1 MSAQSTNSSKR
12 GTNAKQ
18 IKGWPPRYVS
28 PVSADEIKRSRGQ
41 NIIDF
46 SETLCSITKDSVAGA
61 AGEPL
66 VFRGWQS
73 ELTRGLFA
81 ERPDGSLKHK
91 RALIGLPRKNGKSAW
106 LSALALE
113 HLVLGPTGGETYSCA
128 AEKEQAKIVF
138 GTAKRMVEMQPE
150 LSEILDVYRDAIY
163 NPKTGSVYRAL
174 SAEAFTKEGLSPTFV
189 AFDELHA
196 QPNRE
201 LFDVMS
207 LAMGARK
214 EPLLVA
220 ITTAGVKVDSSG
232 KDSLC
237 YQLYEYGKR
246 VASGEVVDP
255 SFYFAWWEANPD
267 LDYRDKL
274 AWETA
279 NPGFNDIVAEDDF
292 ASAVLQTP
300 EAEFKT
306 KRLNVWTSTSDTWL
320 PHGSWDACASPL
332 GLEENTK
339 IVLGFDG
346 SFNGDCT
353 VIVAVTCDE
362 TPHIVPLNVWEK
374 PEEAGADWQ
383 VPIMEVEEAIRA
395 ACRRYDVVEIACD
408 PYRWAR
414 TFQVLED
421 EGLPVVTFPQT
432 ASRMTPATT
441 RFFEAVVNKQLT
453 HNGDP
458 QLARHVGNATL
469 RVDQRGSR
477 LAKEKRGSTRRIDL
491 AVASVM
497 ALERATWWFGQGDFL
512 PAAFN
517 LYDLEGKNEI
527 PTNLGFDDD
536 YR

>member
-1 MSAQSTNSSKR
+1 M
-12 GTNAKQ
+12 GKQ

-28 PVSADEIKRSRGQ
+28 PLTPADLKKTRGDD
-41 NIIDF
+41 IIDF
-46 SETLCSITKDSVAGA
+46 SEALCSITKDSVAGA

-66 VFRGWQS
+66 IFRDWQKN
-73 ELTRGLFA
+73 LTRGLFSVKQ
-81 ERPDGSLKHK
+81 DGSLKHK

-150 LSEILDVYRDAIY
+150 LSEMLDVYRDAIY

-207 LAMGARK
+207 LAMGARR

-220 ITTAGVKVDSSG
+220 ITTAGVKTDTSG

-255 SFYFAWWEANPD
+255 SFYFAWWEADPE
-267 LDYRDKL
+267 LDFRDKKS
-274 AWETA
+274 WESA
-279 NPGFNDIVAEDDF
+279 NPGFNDIVAQDDF

-306 KRLNVWTSTSDTWL
+306 KRLNVWTSTSDAWL
-320 PHGSWDACASPL
+320 PHGAWDSCLDSRTL
-332 GLEENTK
+332 TEGGQV
-339 IVLGFDG
+339 VLGFDG

-362 TPHIVPLNVWEK
+362 VPHIVPLYVWEK

-383 VPIMEVEEAIRA
+383 VPVLDVEDAIRE
-395 ACRRYDVVEIACD
+395 ACKKYEVLEIACD

-414 TFQVLED
+414 TFQILEE

-441 RFFEAVVNKQLT
+441 RFYEAVVNKSIT
-453 HNGDP
+453 HDGDP
-458 QLARHVGNATL
+458 QMSRHIANATL

-491 AVASVM
+491 AVSAVM
-497 ALERATWWFGQGDFL
+497 ALERAVWWHAQGGNL
-512 PAAFN
+512 PM
-517 LYDLEGKNEI
+517 I
-527 PTNLGFDDD
+527 FDPWTMEDNNA
-536 YR
+536 